1 MPGDSFQDR
10 TEKPTAKRRQDARK
24 KGQVAQSREIPSVT
38 ILMTSLVVFLFAGSG
53 MFGNMSGFM
62 GDIFRNL
69 DHLRLDDIATT
80 SFFFN
85 EVFATIIELLIPFLL
100 AILAAGIAANIAQ
113 FGFLLSSKPLT
124 PKFSKINPINGI
136 KKVFSLKSLVELAK
150 SVFKI
155 LFVGGIAYLLVR
167 QDLHTIPSLMQWS
180 VLDIFRFT
188 GNTAFKICFYVCLG
202 LIVLA
207 AVDFAYQRWEH
218 EKQLKMTKQEVKDE
232 HKQTEG
238 DPKVKAR
245 IRRVQMEMAQ
255 RRMMEAVPDADVV
268 ITNPT
273 HLAIALK
280 FDAAKMDAPEVIAK
294 GADHVAQRI
303 KAIAETH
310 QVPIVE
316 NKPLAQTLFKTVEIG
331 AVIPAELYKAVAEI
345 LAYVYR
351 LKGMAAGP

>member
-1 MPGDSFQDR
+1 MPGDSYQDR

-24 KGQVAQSREIPSVT
+24 KGQVAQSREIPSVA

-53 MFGNMSGFM
+53 MFGKLSGFM
-62 GDIFRNL
+62 GGIFRNL
-69 DHLRLDDIATT
+69 DNLRLNDVATT
-80 SFFFN
+80 SVFVN
-85 EVFATIIELLIPFLL
+85 EVFATIFQLLIPFLL
-100 AILAAGIAANIAQ
+100 AVLVAGVLANVAQ
-113 FGFLLSSKPLT
+113 FGFLLSSKAMT

-150 SVFKI
+150 SIFKI
-155 LFVGGIAYLLVR
+155 LFIGGIAYLLVK
-167 QDLHTIPSLMQWS
+167 QDLQTIPSLMHWS

-188 GNTAFKICFYVCLG
+188 GNTAFKICFYVCLA

-207 AVDFAYQRWEH
+207 AIDFAYQRWEH
-218 EKQLKMTKQEVKDE
+218 EKSLKMTKQEVKDE

-238 DPKVKAR
+238 DPKIKAR

-255 RRMMEAVPDADVV
+255 RRMMEAVPEADVV

-273 HLAIALK
+273 HLAVALK
-280 FDAAKMDAPEVIAK
+280 FDAAEMSAPQVIAK

-303 KAIAETH
+303 KAVADTH
-310 QVPIVE
+310 QVPIIE
-316 NKPLAQTLFKTVEIG
+316 NKPLAQTLYKTVEIG
-331 AVIPAELYKAVAEI
+331 DVIPAELYKAVAEI

-351 LKGMAAGP
+351 LKGLAADR